1 MSRFSHLAGL
11 LAASLILPATAFA
24 QSTLSVDW
32 RWQKSHLCDNT
43 SPALEIGGIPEGTR
57 SLVVSMNDVDFQNK
71 DHGGGT
77 VPHAGGAT
85 ASLGEGA
92 LKRYLGPCPNNFGSF
107 GHDYRITVR
116 ALAEDGQTEL
126 GRGMA
131 TRNFSARS
139 AP

>member
-1 MSRFSHLAGL
+1 MNRSSRLAGL
-11 LAASLILPATAFA
+11 LAVALILPSAVLA
-24 QSTLSVDW
+24 QSALSVDW
-32 RWQKSHLCDNT
+32 SWQKKHLCDNT
-43 SPALEIGGIPEGTR
+43 SPALEISGIPEGTR
-57 SLVVSMNDVDFQNK
+57 SLVVSMNDLDFQNK
-71 DHGGGT
+71 DHGGGS

-85 ASLGEGA
+85 ASLGEGM

-126 GRGMA
+126 GRGVA
-131 TRNFSARS
+131 TKNFSART

>member
-1 MSRFSHLAGL
+1 MNRSSRLAGL
-11 LAASLILPATAFA
+11 LAVALILPSAVLA
-24 QSTLSVDW
+24 QSALSVDW
-32 RWQKSHLCDNT
+32 SWQKKHLCDNT
-43 SPALEIGGIPEGTR
+43 SPALEIGGLPEGTR
-57 SLVVSMNDVDFQNK
+57 SLVVSMNDLDFQNK
-71 DHGGGT
+71 DHGGGS

-126 GRGMA
+126 GRGVA
-131 TRNFSARS
+131 TKNFSART